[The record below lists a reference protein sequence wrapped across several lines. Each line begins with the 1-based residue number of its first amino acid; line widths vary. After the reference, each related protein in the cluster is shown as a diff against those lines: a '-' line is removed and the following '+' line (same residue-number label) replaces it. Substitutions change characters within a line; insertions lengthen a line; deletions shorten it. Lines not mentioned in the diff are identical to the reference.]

1 MGCGSENRE
10 FDPLAIAPHY
20 IKNKSAFDEMHIPSN
35 KKKQLAMAK
44 LAARFVRRFGIHQ
57 NVRDYP
63 VPPRFHRWREYFYSL
78 LAQEI
83 RRVQPPETF
92 RWPVEQ
98 YDEHGLPLPPAMA
111 YERVPLDVRYR

>member
-1 MGCGSENRE
+1 MGFGPENKE
-10 FDPLAIAPHY
+10 FEPTAFAPRSL
-20 IKNKSAFDEMHIPSN
+20 IKCNGNEEMHIPSSKEN
-35 KKKQLAMAK
+35 RIAMQKK
-44 LAARFVRRFGIHQ
+44 AARFIRRFSIHQ

-111 YERVPLDVRYR
+111 YERVPLEVRYR

>member
-20 IKNKSAFDEMHIPSN
+20 VKNKSAFEEMHIPSSKEN
-35 KKKQLAMAK
+35 RIAMAK
-44 LAARFVRRFGIHQ
+44 LAARFVRRMGVHQ

-63 VPPRFHRWREYFYSL
+63 VPPRFHRWREHFYHL

-83 RRVQPPETF
+83 RRVQPPELF
-92 RWPVEQ
+92 KWPVEKR
-98 YDEHGLPLPPAMA
+98 DENKLPLPPAAA
-111 YERVPLDVRYR
+111 YERV